1 MALEEPS
8 VVLPRIPGVRV
19 VRTLGRGGMG
29 AVFLVVDSHTHHTAA
44 LKVIAPCGPTSDP
57 AARIRFDREI
67 AAVSAIRHRNIVRL
81 LRAGEVDGVPYALF
95 ERVRGRTL
103 PRIGP
108 QAWQVVVDL
117 GRQLA
122 QALAAV
128 HAAGWLHR
136 DLKPSNA
143 MVGDHGLVTL
153 IDFGLARHVTDP
165 DSRGSSASPHD
176 AALTGQGNVV
186 GTMRYLAPEI
196 RHGQRATAASDV
208 FALGL
213 TMHHL
218 LGGQVN
224 DVGRRTAPDQP
235 LPRELEV
242 LLDSMF
248 AEERWRRPTASVV
261 AAALDGLPSRQVR
274 FRTHA
279 RDDVPTWPIAADRHS
294 TLGHGV

>member
-1 MALEEPS
+1 MLLEEPS

-29 AVFLVVDSHTHHTAA
+29 AVFLVVDDETHHTAA
-44 LKVIAPCGPTSDP
+44 LKVIAPCGPTGDP
-57 AARIRFDREI
+57 AARLRFDREI
-67 AAVSAIRHRNIVRL
+67 AAVSAIRHRNVVRL

-103 PRIGP
+103 PRIGA
-108 QAWQVVVDL
+108 QSWQVVVDL

-122 QALAAV
+122 RALAAV

-143 MVGDHGLVTL
+143 MVGDHGLLTL

-165 DSRGSSASPHD
+165 DSRSSSPSPHD
-176 AALTGQGNVV
+176 AALTSQGNVV

-196 RHGQRATAASDV
+196 RRGQPATAASDV
-208 FALGL
+208 YALAL

-224 DVGRRTAPDQP
+224 DAGRRTAHDQAV
-235 LPRELEV
+235 PRELQR
-242 LLDSMF
+242 LFDSMF
-248 AEERWRRPTASVV
+248 AEERWRRPTSAVV
-261 AAALDGLPSRQVR
+261 AAALDAMPSRRIQ
-274 FRTHA
+274 FRSSA
-279 RDDVPTWPIAADRHS
+279 RDDVPTWPVAADGRP
-294 TLGHGV
+294 TLEHG